1 MEKII
6 AFLKSVDFE
15 KFDIILNIGGT
26 VLILGKE
33 IIEILEKQGTMTN
46 IEYIKIADKANMQAE
61 IERARLVKLIEES

>member
-6 AFLKSVDFE
+6 EFLKSVDFE

-33 IIEILEKQGTMTN
+33 IIDILEKQGTMTN
-46 IEYIKIADKANMQAE
+46 VEFIKIANKSNMQAE
-61 IERARLVKLIEES
+61 IERARLIKLIEES